1 MFSTYLK
8 SKWNTQSTATPNR
21 VQYVQLI
28 LNSIYNILHT
38 K

>member
-1 MFSTYLK
+1 MFSAYLK
-8 SKWNTQSTATPNR
+8 SEWNTQSTATPNR

-28 LNSIYNILHT
+28 LNTIYNIRHT